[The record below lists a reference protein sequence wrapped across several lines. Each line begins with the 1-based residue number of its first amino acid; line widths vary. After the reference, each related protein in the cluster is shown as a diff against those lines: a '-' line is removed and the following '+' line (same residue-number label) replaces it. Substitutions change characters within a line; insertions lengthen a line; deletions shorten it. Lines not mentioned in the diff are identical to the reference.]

1 MWPQR
6 RVWLYSI
13 AHNTSVQIR
22 VFVLSHLFFCRIPH
36 FDIEGWSQ
44 SVNRRR
50 IDSNCKMK
58 KDKRKTTIYK
68 TYTLKKQGW
77 TRVLRNS
84 SSFCSTSRTRRVKQM
99 NKYNIDFFYMH
110 LFTMRCQSVLNR
122 SSNQDAH
129 YSCPR

>member
-1 MWPQR
+1 VWPQR

-77 TRVLRNS
+77 TRGNKMLYIFSRNMIDKTMYEVLWRNIS
-84 SSFCSTSRTRRVKQM
+84 DFYVHLRVEVGKHPHVILAM
-99 NKYNIDFFYMH
+99 YFY
-110 LFTMRCQSVLNR
+110 LGQE
-122 SSNQDAH
+122 
-129 YSCPR
+129 